1 MEKSMPRVI
10 EALITAKQARQQLSI
25 GNTHLY
31 ALAKAGRLTI
41 VKIGKSTRFRA
52 SEVNDLAT
60 NGTGGRD
67 A

>member
-10 EALITAKQARQQLSI
+10 ESLITAKQARQQLSI

-31 ALAKAGRLTI
+31 SLAKAGKLTI

-52 SEVNDLAT
+52 SEIDALVA
-60 NGTGGRD
+60 NGTGGRND
-67 A
+67 